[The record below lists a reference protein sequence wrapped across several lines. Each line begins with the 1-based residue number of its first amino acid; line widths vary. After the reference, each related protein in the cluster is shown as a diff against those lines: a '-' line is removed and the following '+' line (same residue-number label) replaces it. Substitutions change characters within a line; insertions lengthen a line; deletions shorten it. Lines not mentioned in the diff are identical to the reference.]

1 MIPWPLV
8 IALMGAWLLSIA
20 HAATHRRPLA
30 WLACGLCW
38 IVVLAALLLLIARGI
53 TGGHWPLGTRQEYML
68 AYLLLLLLV
77 TSIWTARWREHRAT
91 PWILPVALGLA
102 VSLALSP
109 EEASAVRPLPP
120 ALRSPLLQVHV
131 LTILLADTLLTVAGG
146 LAMGQIVR
154 PAPGDRCHWLPPDEE
169 TETRMTRLVS
179 LAVPW
184 LAVGILLGAVW
195 ARDAWGSYWSWDPKE
210 TWALI
215 TLLWYQMPLH
225 LKALPRRRHTRVAW
239 LVLVGMLLVLFTLVG
254 VPQVAG
260 ALSLDSLH
268 GY

>member
-8 IALMGAWLLSIA
+8 IALIGSWLLSIV
-20 HAATHRRPLA
+20 HAATRRRLLA

-38 IVVLAALLLLIARGI
+38 IVCLAGLLLMIARGI
-53 TGGHWPLGTRQEYML
+53 AGGHWPLGTRQEFML
-68 AYLLLLLLV
+68 AYIVLLLLV
-77 TSIWTARWREHRAT
+77 TSILAARWREHRAM

-102 VSLALSP
+102 ISLAVSP

-131 LTILLADTLLTVAGG
+131 LTIMLADILLTVAGG
-146 LAMGQIVR
+146 LALVQIVR
-154 PAPGDRCHWLPPDEE
+154 PAPGDGCPWLPPDGE

-225 LKALPRRRHTRVAW
+225 LKAWPTRQRRRVSW
-239 LVLVGMLLVLFTLVG
+239 LVLVGMLLVLFTLLG
-254 VPQVAG
+254 VPQMAG
-260 ALSLDSLH
+260 ALSLESLH